1 MARWLPLLLLLLL
14 LPACTG
20 AGKDSGT
27 PADGPPGRHDPGAF
41 EGVSVSLSE
50 VIVTVGHLRFTAEGA
65 TEAGAWIA
73 TPGADDG
80 HAVAAGDGWDT
91 VLFGLKP
98 DTTYEVRPTAVI
110 GGETVYGDA
119 LGLTTGTLPRDVPT
133 ASPTL
138 AEDGRTP
145 GFLAVGLV
153 SVDSWA
159 LVYDQDG
166 DVVWYYANPHA
177 GTLTSRVARSVDGR
191 SLLVAAAGA
200 VGSSSD
206 ETYIERV
213 SYDGTRSE
221 SILISGFS
229 HDFCELDD
237 GRILYIGADRRS
249 FGGDTLTCDTIIER
263 SPDGDSREVWNG
275 WDWYDPAD
283 FTDVD
288 TGTEYTHA
296 NVLKYDPDTGLAWLG
311 LRNASSIARVD
322 LATGELVSRFLGT
335 DSDVTL
341 TEGTPTSA
349 QHSFTLLD
357 DGVVVM
363 DNREDPEEVSRV
375 VQFAIDEQ
383 AGTARE
389 TWAYPSPEGYHLLG
403 LGDAVR
409 LPDGHTRIVWSS
421 AGQIDELDA
430 DGTLIGR
437 VNLDVGAGYGYGSWS
452 DDPQALPW

>member
-1 MARWLPLLLLLLL
+1 MARWFSLLPLL

-20 AGKDSGT
+20 GGGDSDPG
-27 PADGPPGRHDPGAF
+27 ADGPPGVHDPAAF
-41 EGVSVSLSE
+41 SGVEVELSE
-50 VIVTVGHLRFTAEGA
+50 AVVTVAHLRFTADGSS
-65 TEAGAWIA
+65 EAGAWVS
-73 TPGADDG
+73 PLGGGEG
-80 HAVAAGDGWDT
+80 HAVAAGAGWDA

-98 DTTYEVRPTAVI
+98 EATYEVRPTAVI
-110 GGETVYGDA
+110 DGEAVYGDA
-119 LGLTTGTLPRDVPT
+119 LALTTGALPGDVPS

-138 AEDGRTP
+138 AEDGRSP

-153 SVDSWA
+153 SIDSWA

-177 GTLTSRVARSVDGR
+177 GTLTSRVLRSVDGR
-191 SLLVAAAGA
+191 SLLVSAAGA

-206 ETYIERV
+206 ETYIVRV
-213 SYDGTRSE
+213 SYDGSEVE
-221 SILISGFS
+221 SIPISGFS

-237 GRILYIGADRRS
+237 GRILYIGTDRRDWRGETLS
-249 FGGDTLTCDTIIER
+249 GDTIVER
-263 SPDGDSREVWNG
+263 SPDGRSREVWNG

-283 FTDVD
+283 FLEVD

-296 NVLKYDPDTGLAWLG
+296 NVLKYDARTGLAWLG
-311 LRNASSIARVD
+311 MRNASSIARID
-322 LATGELVSRFLGT
+322 LESGELMSRFLGT

-349 QHSFTLLD
+349 QHSFTILD

-363 DNREDPEEVSRV
+363 DNRQDPEEVSRV
-375 VQFAIDEQ
+375 VQFELDEQ
-383 AGTARE
+383 AATARE

-421 AGQIDELDA
+421 AGQIDELDESGA
-430 DGTLIGR
+430 LIGR
-437 VNLDVGAGYGYGSWS
+437 INLDVGAGYGYGSWS
-452 DDPQALPW
+452 EDPQAWPW